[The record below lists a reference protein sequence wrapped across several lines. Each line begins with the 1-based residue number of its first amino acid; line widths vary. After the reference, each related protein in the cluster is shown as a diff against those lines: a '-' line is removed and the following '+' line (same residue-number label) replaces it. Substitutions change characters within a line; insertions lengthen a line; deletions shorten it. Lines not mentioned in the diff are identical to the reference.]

1 MKDAQPIYYTSFF
14 IFVMTLF
21 SIGGPCSVFAVNPA
35 NEILLTSKQIDL
47 LKPYLEST
55 QWLRDSLHSI
65 HNEDNFFDPL
75 RQLDGKDLQNFST
88 NLEVPQQWRGSWK
101 NTTRGNAIDVFS
113 SHIFIQNSLHRV
125 VFSAEFSH
133 TLICFVLTPDLESK
147 VWVFSAKDFN
157 STFDMAR
164 AFELTTNKFELNNS
178 FFIQKAS
185 QIPFTP
191 ALNGKY
197 VEVNDQLMK
206 KNRVVAEIFNNNVK
220 ALDRRWKIESQ
231 GQTFI
236 DQRRGFYI
244 LASDEKTKTM
254 GYFLLRK
261 ISLYEN
267 DWELR
272 LYTEPNTIGLT
283 ASVYVLGQRFAKINQ
298 SGLDY
303 RWLLLPILA
312 LVLGYGLYRRRLQ
325 QVQKQQFRTH
335 LALNGLRAQLNPHF
349 LFNSLASIQ
358 DLVNEDNKAAANRY
372 FDEIAR
378 LLRYVVDS
386 SKYTYMPLAQE
397 LEALEKY
404 CSLEALRTPFQY
416 SFDISKDID
425 QNNSE
430 IPTMLLQPFVENAI
444 LHGLRPGTDPKELKI
459 SLWSESSNRIGI
471 SILDNGIG
479 IEEAQR
485 RGQNHL
491 DTREHQGLA
500 TTQQRIDLLNEGKK
514 EKITLQITDRSQLKP
529 GQTGTVVQ
537 LSIPI

>member
-1 MKDAQPIYYTSFF
+1 MKNAQLIYHTPLF
-14 IFVMTLF
+14 ILAVTLF
-21 SIGGPCSVFAVNPA
+21 SMGSISRVLAANPPDGT
-35 NEILLTSKQIDL
+35 LLNPKQIAL

-65 HNEDNFFDPL
+65 YKEDNFFDPL
-75 RQLDGKDLQNFST
+75 RQLNEQDLQNFST
-88 NLEVPQQWRGSWK
+88 NLNVPQHWRGFWK

-113 SHIFIQNSLHRV
+113 SHIFFQNSLHRV
-125 VFSAEFSH
+125 VFSADFSH
-133 TLICFVLTPDLESK
+133 TLICFVITPDLESK
-147 VWVFSAKDFN
+147 VWVFSGKSSN
-157 STFDMAR
+157 STFNTAR
-164 AFELTTNKFELNNS
+164 AFELTTNKFEINNS
-178 FFIQKAS
+178 FFIQKNN
-185 QIPFTP
+185 QTPFPP

-197 VEVNDQLMK
+197 VEVNNQVLQ
-206 KNRVVAEIFNNNVK
+206 KNRVVAEILNSSVN
-220 ALDRRWKIESQ
+220 ALDRNWNIESR
-231 GQTFI
+231 GETFI
-236 DQRRGFYI
+236 DQRRGYYI
-244 LASDEKTKTM
+244 LAADAKTGTM
-254 GYFLLRK
+254 AYFLFRK

-283 ASVYVLGQRFAKINQ
+283 AAVYVLGQRFAKLNQ
-298 SGLDY
+298 TGLDY

-312 LVLGYGLYRRRLQ
+312 LILGYWLYRRRLQ

-358 DLVNEDNKAAANRY
+358 DLVNEDNKAGANRY

-386 SKYTYMPLAQE
+386 SKYAYMPLTQE

-416 SFDISKDID
+416 SFVLSPDID
-425 QNNSE
+425 QNNTE

-459 SLWSESSNRIGI
+459 SIWPESDNRIGI

-479 IEEAQR
+479 IDEAQR
-485 RGQNHL
+485 RGQKL
-491 DTREHQGLA
+491 QDTREHQGLA
-500 TTQQRIDLLNEGKK
+500 TTRQRIDLLNEGKK
-514 EKITLQITDRSQLKP
+514 EKITLKIIDCSHLKP
-529 GQTGTVVQ
+529 GQTGTLVQ
-537 LSIPI
+537 LSIPL